1 MTSSSTS
8 PSSTSNSAVSPQP
21 PLGRDELIDRG
32 MATAVH
38 AAEAPDRLAIV
49 SEAGNRTFAELNAHA
64 NQLVRA
70 LHRRGVER
78 GSTIALVC
86 SNRPEFAEVYE
97 AVLRGGLRLTA
108 INWHLTADE
117 ITYIVDDSEA
127 AVLIGDVRFADA
139 LARVGAGIG
148 PDVVRLAVGGTIDG
162 FDSFDSALDAE
173 SGDDIDDPRPGTTM
187 LYTSGTTGRP
197 KGVRRA
203 IDKPPALYRVYARAG
218 VLNGDTHRSLCT
230 GPLYH
235 AAPLSITLT
244 VPLAA
249 GVGVV
254 LMDGWTPEAT
264 LQLVEQHRISHTHLV
279 PTMFHRLLAL
289 PNDIKQRHDL
299 SSLRLVLHGAAPC
312 PVAVKQQMIE
322 WLGPIIEEYY
332 AATEGGGTYV
342 TSKEWLER
350 PGTVG
355 KAGAGQQVVVRD
367 ADGNDVEPG
376 TVGTVW
382 LRRSREDPFEYHRDA
397 AKTAN
402 TYDGDFFTLGDMG
415 WMDEDGYLFLS
426 GRTAELII
434 SGGVNVYPAEIDA
447 VLLEHPAVADVA
459 CVGVPDDD
467 WGESVKAV
475 VELRDGF
482 EAGDALA
489 TDLIE
494 FTRGRLAHFKCPRT
508 VDFVDDLPRFETG
521 KIYRRLV
528 RDRYWP

>member
-1 MTSSSTS
+1 
-8 PSSTSNSAVSPQP
+8 
-21 PLGRDELIDRG
+21 
-32 MATAVH
+32 VH
-38 AAEAPDRLAIV
+38 AAEAPDRLAVV
-49 SEAGNRTFAELNAHA
+49 SEAGDRTFAELNAHA

-70 LHRRGVER
+70 LRSRGVEE

-86 SNRPEFAEVYE
+86 SNRPEFVEVYE
-97 AVLRGGLRLTA
+97 SVLRGAMRLTA
-108 INWHLTADE
+108 INWHLTVDE

-127 AVLIGDVRFADA
+127 RALIGDVRFAGT
-139 LARVGAGIG
+139 LAAVGSGISRG
-148 PDVVRLAVGGTIDG
+148 VVRLAVGGAIDG
-162 FDSFDSALDAE
+162 FDSYDDALGSEPGNDV
-173 SGDDIDDPRPGTTM
+173 DDPHPGTMM

-203 IDKPPALYRVYARAG
+203 IAKAPPLYRLYARAR
-218 VLNGDTHRSLCT
+218 VLRGDEHRSLCT

-235 AAPLSITLT
+235 AAPLTISLT
-244 VPLAA
+244 APLAG

-254 LMDGWTPEAT
+254 LMDGWTPEDT
-264 LQLVEQHRISHTHLV
+264 LRLIDEHRISHTHLV

-289 PNDIKQRHDL
+289 PDDTKQKYDI
-299 SSLRLVLHGAAPC
+299 SSLRLVVHGAAPC

-322 WLGPIIEEYY
+322 WFGPIIEEYY

-342 TSKEWLER
+342 TAKEWLER

-367 ADGNDVEPG
+367 PDGNDVPAG
-376 TVGTVW
+376 TIGAVW
-382 LRRSREDPFEYHRDA
+382 LRRSKDDPFEYHRDA
-397 AKTAN
+397 EKTAN
-402 TYDGDFFTLGDMG
+402 AHEGDFFTLGDMG
-415 WMDEDGYLFLS
+415 WMDEEGYLFLS

-434 SGGVNVYPAEIDA
+434 SGGVNIYPAEVDA

-467 WGESVKAV
+467 WGEAVKAV
-475 VELRDGF
+475 VEVREGYEPDH
-482 EAGDALA
+482 ALA
-489 TDLIE
+489 NELIE
-494 FTRGRLAHFKCPRT
+494 FTRTRLAHFKCPRT